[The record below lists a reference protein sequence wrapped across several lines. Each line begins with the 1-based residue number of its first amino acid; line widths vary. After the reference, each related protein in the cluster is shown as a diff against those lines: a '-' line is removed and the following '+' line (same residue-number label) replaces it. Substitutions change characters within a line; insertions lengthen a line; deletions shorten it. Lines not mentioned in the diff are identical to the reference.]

1 MAKGR
6 GGKPAVSKVMTNDG
20 RKNGKARKKHP
31 KTNRKTGKSCCGY
44 SVKRTDRLGH
54 DQGHRKLTVA
64 A

>member
-1 MAKGR
+1 MAKGK
-6 GGKPAVSKVMTNDG
+6 GGKVAPVKIMSNEG

-44 SVKRTDRLGH
+44 SLKKSDRLGH
-54 DQGHRKLTVA
+54 DQGHRKIA